1 MSVMDCIRRITAF
14 ALCGAVTTTMA
25 IALADTYTW
34 HGPGDAVGSG
44 IFGTAGNWFDS
55 TGNRTQTV
63 PGSADDVV
71 VGNNGVNS
79 WTAQTVTLDG
89 DKSVSSLKVEG
100 GNVRALGKV
109 AYLNLALG
117 GYTLDV
123 AGQLYMEGIQGWSG
137 TQSGRCTVQGGGTM
151 NVASVQIGRTGETGQ
166 GSGSLVV
173 KDSGTTLKS
182 TGDVSIE
189 GPFTS
194 LEVSG
199 GATLNGSALWVNCER
214 APRSAIGGTGWEKG
228 SIRITNSNTKVSF
241 GGFRVCRDVNVSV
254 SDGASLSI
262 TSWKDNF
269 WLGSPFGYAYYGNSI
284 GRCDGTTCGNYG
296 TLVVDNATFSSGNHF
311 AIGCS
316 LASSGGSGVT
326 MTLQN
331 GAKYTAGIVYVG
343 LAVDNASYN
352 STNDVLNVL
361 SGSELNT
368 GGNALY
374 VSGVGNSSF
383 GKLNV
388 SNATVKCGT
397 LSLGQK
403 MANTIASNACLTVSG
418 ATPSITLSSTSAESF
433 KVRMG
438 SQVRFILPED
448 GFAATPINVSK
459 GGVSIVADENDYAV
473 DPVRLV
479 IDANAFGKAHPQES
493 VTLIE
498 CATASAESLQRLAD
512 NLVFVDT
519 SDRRQGTVSVVG
531 GTKLVYTAPPRM
543 GMIISF
549 K

>member
-1 MSVMDCIRRITAF
+1 MDCIRRITAF

-44 IFGTAGNWFDS
+44 IFSTAGNWFDS
-55 TGNRTQTV
+55 TGNRTQTI
-63 PGSADDVV
+63 PGAADDIT
-71 VGNNGVNS
+71 VGNNGVNT

-89 DKSVSSLKVEG
+89 DASVASLKVEG
-100 GNVRALGKV
+100 GNARALGKV

-151 NVASVQIGRTGETGQ
+151 NVASVQIGRTNEAGQ

-262 TSWKDNF
+262 TSWKDGGTI
-269 WLGSPFGYAYYGNSI
+269 WLGGTYGGAYYGNAI
-284 GRCDGTTCGNYG
+284 GRNDGFSCGNYG
-296 TLVVDNATFSSGNHF
+296 TFVLDNATFSSGNHF
-311 AIGCS
+311 AIGYS
-316 LASSGGSGVT
+316 TAASGGSGAT

-331 GAKYTAGIVYVG
+331 GAKYNAGFVHVG
-343 LAVDNASYN
+343 FAADDVRYNA
-352 STNDVLNVL
+352 TNDVLNVL
-361 SGSELNT
+361 SGSELTAN
-368 GGNALY
+368 GAALL
-374 VSGVGNSSF
+374 VSRFGQSSF

-388 SNATVKCGT
+388 SNATVKCGF
-397 LSLGQK
+397 LEMGGKGS
-403 MANTIASNACLTVSG
+403 ATIASNACLTVSG
-418 ATPSITLSSTSAESF
+418 AAPSITLSSTSAEAF

-438 SQVRFILPED
+438 SQVRFVIPED
-448 GFAATPINVSK
+448 GFAATPITVSK

-479 IDANAFGKAHPQES
+479 LDANAFGKKHPQGT

-519 SDRRQGTVSVVG
+519 PDRRKGTVSVVD
-531 GTKLVYTAPPRM
+531 GTKLVYTAPPPQ
-543 GMIISF
+543 GMVVSF